1 MSNGQRKFP
10 KDAGLWLVIGV
21 AVVVRLIYFLSF
33 QNSPLAG
40 FVELDHLYYL
50 QWAERIADGEW
61 LGSEVFEQA
70 PLYPYLVG
78 SLFRVVGERLELLLA
93 IQHVAGVL
101 TAVLVYL
108 CGRQLFSQPIAIRSG
123 LLVAMFGPLIYYEGL
138 VMKSFLSPL
147 LTTLTLYAGLRYR
160 EHFQAR
166 WLVVAGLAIGLACL
180 IRENHILL
188 GLAVAGEIWLHR
200 RASQRF
206 AKHSLIL
213 CVSVGLCLIPSI
225 WRNWWVAG
233 EFVVVTAGGGEVFY
247 MAHGPEAEPFYHAPD
262 FVDPNPFTE
271 HEDFRREAERR
282 TRHELT
288 RGESSRYWFREGLT
302 YAVQHPIREVVLS
315 AQKLNVLLHDFE
327 VNDSENY
334 RVASRLIPSLRFL
347 PTFGW
352 ISALGLLGMAVSL
365 RDVRRF
371 ALPLLIV
378 AAHVLSVMLTYNF
391 GRFRLGLVPIW
402 CLFSVSGV
410 VWLGYLW
417 RLHLPR
423 FRWAAVIVTL
433 LVSLATFWFFQ
444 MPPGSGR
451 LTYAVDDEL
460 LLAKLAFRQ
469 ENLAAAERYFQQS
482 LQQMETY
489 QAANPRRVDGDQ
501 VALLASKVGHQF
513 LNRGH
518 IDRARRF
525 YEVAMQR
532 PNERKYRHALLQQ
545 LLRTLLAASREE
557 HPSESSTAIDTMLA
571 DVLAELR
578 KIEPTH
584 IAYWALSARWTNQD
598 VELTTIREGFAKVW
612 ERSNQESAGV
622 RATYL
627 MGQAFLLE
635 KTGEMDLARRA
646 ARLALD
652 EVPDHPAEAEL
663 LEILQETN

>member
-10 KDAGLWLVIGV
+10 GDAGLWLVIGV
-21 AVVVRLIYFLSF
+21 AVAVRLIYFLSF

-40 FVELDHLYYL
+40 YVELDHLYYL
-50 QWAERIADGEW
+50 QWAQQIADGEW

-78 SLFRVVGERLELLLA
+78 SLFRVVGERLDLLLA
-93 IQHVAGVL
+93 LQHVAGVL

-108 CGRQLFSQPIAIRSG
+108 CGRQLFSRPVAIASG

-160 EHFQAR
+160 ELLQAR
-166 WLVVAGLAIGLACL
+166 WLVVAGFAIGLACL

-188 GLAVAGEIWLHR
+188 GLAIACEIWLHR
-200 RASQRF
+200 RETKRL
-206 AKHSLIL
+206 AKHGLTL
-213 CVSVGLCLIPSI
+213 CVSVGVCFIPSI
-225 WRNWWVAG
+225 WRNWSVSG

-247 MAHGPEAEPFYHAPD
+247 IAHGPEAEPFYHAPD

-282 TRHELT
+282 TRRELT
-288 RGESSRYWFREGLT
+288 RGESSRYWFREGLS

-315 AQKLNVLLHDFE
+315 VQKLNVLLHDFE
-327 VNDSENY
+327 VNDSENC
-334 RVASRLIPSLRFL
+334 RVATRLIPILRFL

-352 ISALGLLGMAVSL
+352 ISALGLLGMAVGL

-391 GRFRLGLVPIW
+391 GRFRLGLVPVW
-402 CLFSVSGV
+402 CLFAVSGV
-410 VWLGYLW
+410 AWLGHLW
-417 RLHLPR
+417 RLHVPR
-423 FRWAAVIVTL
+423 FRWAAAMVALV
-433 LVSLATFWFFQ
+433 VSLATVFFFQ
-444 MPPGSGR
+444 DPPGSGR

-460 LLAKLAFRQ
+460 LLAKLALRQ
-469 ENLAAAERYFQQS
+469 DDLAAAEQYFQQS
-482 LQQMETY
+482 LEQMKTY
-489 QAANPRRVDGDQ
+489 QSANSRRVEGNQ
-501 VALLASKVGHQF
+501 VALLASKVGDQF
-513 LNRGH
+513 LKRGN
-518 IDRARRF
+518 IEQALRF
-525 YEVAMQR
+525 YQQAMEQ

-545 LLRTLLAASREE
+545 LMRTLLGASREAR
-557 HPSESSTAIDTMLA
+557 PSESLTAINTTLA

-578 KIEPTH
+578 KIETTN
-584 IAYWALSARWTNQD
+584 IVYWALSARWTNQE
-598 VELTTIREGFAKVW
+598 VELTKIREGLAKVW
-612 ERSNQESAGV
+612 ARSNQESAGI

-635 KTGEMDLARRA
+635 KTGEMDLARQA

-652 EVPDHPAEAEL
+652 EVSDHPAKTEL
-663 LEILQETN
+663 LEILQEAD